1 VCFVDFH
8 KAFDTVIHPGIRYKL
23 IRNGI
28 NGLFYR
34 IICNMYSSSM
44 VLIPNIFKLFLNDF
58 SDIIENSNDSVYLQD
73 KKYSCLLYAD
83 DSILISDS
91 EQGLQDRLN
100 ISNKL
105 RLLLLILYADNVSQF
120 SHPYSK
126 IGHIV
131 WSKRCSTVLTFGLR
145 EFTSLYSL

>member
-1 VCFVDFH
+1 VDFH

-44 VLIPNIFKLFLNDF
+44 VSIKIGDKLTEPFTSSLGVRQGDVLSPNIFKLFLNDF

-73 KKYSCLLYAD
+73 KKMSCLLYAD
-83 DSILISDS
+83 DLILISDS
-91 EQGLQDRLN
+91 EQGLQDGLN
-100 ISNKL
+100 ILHKYCKDWCMKININKTKVINNL
-105 RLLLLILYADNVSQF
+105 
-120 SHPYSK
+120 
-126 IGHIV
+126 
-131 WSKRCSTVLTFGLR
+131 
-145 EFTSLYSL
+145 

>member
-1 VCFVDFH
+1 MCFVDFH

-44 VLIPNIFKLFLNDF
+44 VSIKIEDKLTEPFTSSLGGRQGDVLSPNIFKLFLNDF

-73 KKYSCLLYAD
+73 NKISCLLYAD
-83 DSILISDS
+83 DLILVSDS

-100 ISNKL
+100 ILHK
-105 RLLLLILYADNVSQF
+105 YCKD
-120 SHPYSK
+120 
-126 IGHIV
+126 
-131 WSKRCSTVLTFGLR
+131 
-145 EFTSLYSL
+145 